1 MKRYFCTVIFL
12 FVLTPWS
19 WSQNSD
25 TSWVGHF
32 SYLNIKEV
40 VSGDAKFYAASETA
54 IFSYDPFSR
63 ELNTITTVN
72 GLSGE
77 LISTIHYSN
86 QYGRLLI
93 GYENGLIEVYKEQD
107 GEIITVVDIINKQN
121 RVKITRGKKVRVS
134 GFKKA
139 IITLKKGQSID
150 LTTGI

>member
-1 MKRYFCTVIFL
+1 LKRYFCTVIFL

-86 QYGRLLI
+86 QY
-93 GYENGLIEVYKEQD
+93 
-107 GEIITVVDIINKQN
+107 
-121 RVKITRGKKVRVS
+121 
-134 GFKKA
+134 
-139 IITLKKGQSID
+139 
-150 LTTGI
+150 